1 MGGGPRTTAHV
12 VTASRVILRAATS
25 ADLAAVEDIE
35 RACFLSDPWPRESF
49 EAFIERSGI
58 TFLVAD
64 APGSGGTIA
73 GYAVMLQAADEA
85 ELLNLAVRA
94 GLRRMGVGRA
104 LLERV
109 LDICSAQAVRA
120 VYLEVR
126 EANAAAR
133 GLYEAHGFSEVGRRR
148 GYYQRPVEDALILQ
162 RVEP

>member
-1 MGGGPRTTAHV
+1 MGGGPRTTASV
-12 VTASRVILRAATS
+12 VTVGNAILRAATD
-25 ADLAAVEDIE
+25 ADLTAVEAIE

-49 EAFIERSGI
+49 EAFIGRRGI

-64 APGSGGTIA
+64 AAGREGELA
-73 GYAVMLQAADEA
+73 GYAVMMQAADEA
-85 ELLNLAVRA
+85 ELLNLAVSA
-94 GLRRMGVGRA
+94 GFRRRGVGSA

-109 LDICSAQAVRA
+109 LDICSAQSVRA

-126 EANAAAR
+126 EANVAAR